1 MIIYARGREVGSILR
16 EICDRGGYT
25 LGMTDL
31 RERITQIFQQTFNNE
46 PEFVIRAPGRV
57 NLLGEHVDYN
67 DGFVLPAA
75 IDRAVWVACSPSAAP
90 HSTVA
95 AVDLDERVSFS
106 SETIPTKTDLNV
118 KPLSHWAK
126 YPAGVAW
133 ALNEAGYETPPINA
147 VFTSDV
153 PRGSGLS
160 SSAAVEMGFGCAW
173 QAAAG
178 FEADAMTR
186 ARLSQRA
193 ENQYVGVNC
202 GIMDQ
207 FASAC
212 GKRDHALYL
221 DCRSLEWQTVP
232 LPKDVAIVV
241 ADTSVP
247 RSLSDSAYNERRS
260 ACEEAARL
268 LGAKSL
274 RDVRVED
281 FHRNKNRLPEMVA
294 RRAQHVVE
302 EIQRAEQSVFL
313 LGQDNVKA
321 FGRLMNECHDSL
333 RDLYEV
339 SCPELNVMVNLARE
353 LDGCYGARLT
363 GAGFGGCT
371 VNLVAQSEA
380 ESFARALADRY
391 ARETSKEPKVYIC
404 RADDGA
410 GVV

>member
-1 MIIYARGREVGSILR
+1 MN
-16 EICDRGGYT
+16 T
-25 LGMTDL
+25 L
-31 RERITQIFQQTFNNE
+31 RERITQIFQQTFDSE
-46 PEFVIRAPGRV
+46 PAFIIRAPGRV

-75 IDRAVWVACSPSAAP
+75 IDRAVWVACSPSTAP
-90 HSTVA
+90 HSTLG
-95 AVDLDERVSFS
+95 AVDLDERISFS
-106 SETIPTKTDLNV
+106 SETVPTKTDV
-118 KPLSHWAK
+118 HGQPLPHWAK
-126 YPAGVAW
+126 YPAGVMW
-133 ALNEAGYETPPINA
+133 ALNEAGYKTPAINA

-160 SSAAVEMGFGCAW
+160 SSAAVEMGFGSAW
-173 QAAAG
+173 QAVG
-178 FEADAMTR
+178 KFEASAMTR
-186 ARLSQRA
+186 ARLGQQA

-221 DCRSLEWQTVP
+221 DCRSLEWQTIP
-232 LPKDVAIVV
+232 LPNDVAIVI
-241 ADTSVP
+241 ADTAVP

-274 RDVRVED
+274 RDVSVDD
-281 FHRNKNRLPEMVA
+281 FHRNKKRLPEMIA

-302 EIQRAEQSVFL
+302 EIQRTQQAVFL
-313 LGQDNVKA
+313 LQQDNVKA
-321 FGRLMNECHDSL
+321 FGRLMNECHNSL

-339 SCPELNVMVNLARE
+339 SCPELDVMVNIARE
-353 LDGCYGARLT
+353 LDGCFGARLT

-380 ESFARALADRY
+380 EAFARILAERY
-391 ARETSKEPKVYIC
+391 ARETNKEPRVYIC
-404 RADDGA
+404 HADDGA

>member
-1 MIIYARGREVGSILR
+1 MKTLR
-16 EICDRGGYT
+16 ENV
-25 LGMTDL
+25 
-31 RERITQIFQQTFNNE
+31 TQIFQQTFNND
-46 PEFVIRAPGRV
+46 PAFIIRAPGRV

-75 IDRAVWVACSPSAAP
+75 IDRAVWLACSPSAAP
-90 HSTVA
+90 HSTLV
-95 AVDLDERVSFS
+95 AVDLDERISFS
-106 SETIPTKTDLNV
+106 SETIATKTDIHG
-118 KPLSHWAK
+118 KPLPHWAK
-126 YPAGVAW
+126 YPVGVAW
-133 ALNEAGYETPPINA
+133 ALNEAGYETPSLNV

-160 SSAAVEMGFGCAW
+160 SSAAVEMGFGSAW

-178 FEADAMTR
+178 WEADAMSR
-186 ARLSQRA
+186 ARIGQRA

-221 DCRSLEWQTVP
+221 DCRSFEWQAVS
-232 LPKDVAIVV
+232 LPNDVAIVV

-268 LGAKSL
+268 LGARSL

-281 FHRNKNRLPEMVA
+281 FHRNKNRLPEMIA

-302 EIQRAEQSVFL
+302 EIQRAEQSVFCC
-313 LGQDNVKA
+313 NK
-321 FGRLMNECHDSL
+321 
-333 RDLYEV
+333 
-339 SCPELNVMVNLARE
+339 
-353 LDGCYGARLT
+353 T
-363 GAGFGGCT
+363 T
-371 VNLVAQSEA
+371 
-380 ESFARALADRY
+380 
-391 ARETSKEPKVYIC
+391 
-404 RADDGA
+404 
-410 GVV
+410 

>member
-1 MIIYARGREVGSILR
+1 MESLHRRVAQL
-16 EICDRGGYT
+16 
-25 LGMTDL
+25 
-31 RERITQIFQQTFNNE
+31 FQETFNTE
-46 PEFVIRAPGRV
+46 PAFIVRAPGRV

-75 IDRAVWVACSPSAAP
+75 IDRAVWIACSPSNTP
-90 HSTVA
+90 HSTLMA
-95 AVDLDERVSFS
+95 ADLSERVSFS
-106 SETIPTKTDLNV
+106 SETISAKTDLAG
-118 KPLSHWAK
+118 KPLPHWAK
-126 YPAGVAW
+126 YPVGCAW
-133 ALNEAGYETPPINA
+133 ALNEAGHETPSINA

-153 PRGSGLS
+153 PRGAGLS
-160 SSAAVEMGFGCAW
+160 SSAAVEMAFISSFLALNGGRVD
-173 QAAAG
+173 
-178 FEADAMTR
+178 EAVSRPNIMTR
-186 ARLSQRA
+186 AKLGQRA

-212 GKRDHALYL
+212 GKRDHALFL

-232 LPKDVAIVV
+232 LPEDVAIVV
-241 ADTSVP
+241 ADTAVP

-274 RDVRVED
+274 RDVTVAD
-281 FHRNKNRLPEMVA
+281 FQRNKNKMPELVA
-294 RRAQHVVE
+294 RRAQHVVD
-302 EIQRAEQSVFL
+302 EIQRTEQSVFL
-313 LGQDNVKA
+313 LKQGNVRA
-321 FGRLMNECHDSL
+321 FGRLMNECHESL

-339 SCPELNVMVNLARE
+339 SCPELDVMVNIACS

-371 VNLVAQSEA
+371 VNLVDHNEAPKFAQDLA
-380 ESFARALADRY
+380 ERY
-391 ARETSKEPKVYIC
+391 IRETNKNPSVYIC

>member
-1 MIIYARGREVGSILR
+1 MNIIDQLAVTYREKFGHTPAHIA
-16 EICDRGGYT
+16 
-25 LGMTDL
+25 
-31 RERITQIFQQTFNNE
+31 
-46 PEFVIRAPGRV
+46 RAPGRV

-75 IDRAVWVACSPSAAP
+75 IDRATYVAFSPTNAR
-90 HSTVA
+90 HSTLW
-95 AVDLDERVSFS
+95 AVDLHQKASFS
-106 SETIPTKTDLNV
+106 LETIPSKTQADSS
-118 KPLSHWAK
+118 PLPEWAL
-126 YPAGVAW
+126 YPAGVMW
-133 ALNEAGYETPPINA
+133 ALSEENLIVPNLNA
-147 VFTSDV
+147 VYSSNV
-153 PRGSGLS
+153 PQGSGLS
-160 SSAAVEMGFGCAW
+160 SSASIEMAFMIAW
-173 QAAAG
+173 QMLG
-178 FEADAMTR
+178 NWTLPSM
-186 ARLSQRA
+186 QRA
-193 ENQYVGVNC
+193 LLGQKAENKYVGVNC

-221 DCRSLEWQTVP
+221 DCRSFEWQTVP
-232 LPKDVAIVV
+232 LPNDIAIVV

-260 ACEEAARL
+260 ACEEGARL

-281 FHRNKNRLPEMVA
+281 FHRNKNRLPEMIA

-313 LGQDNVKA
+313 LKQDNVKA

-371 VNLVAQSEA
+371 VNLVAQSAA
-380 ESFARALADRY
+380 ETFARELAQRY
-391 ARETSKEPKVYIC
+391 EHETNKEPRVYIC
-404 RADDGA
+404 HADDGA

>member
-1 MIIYARGREVGSILR
+1 MSIQGRVTQLYR
-16 EICDRGGYT
+16 DTFGG
-25 LGMTDL
+25 
-31 RERITQIFQQTFNNE
+31 E
-46 PEFVIRAPGRV
+46 PEILVRAPGRV

-75 IDRAVWVACSPSAAP
+75 IDRAVWLACSPATAP
-90 HSTVA
+90 HSTLA

-106 SETIPTKTDLNV
+106 SATIPTKTALDGT
-118 KPLSHWAK
+118 PLPHWVK

-133 ALNEAGYETPPINA
+133 ALKEAGYDVPEVNA

-160 SSAAVEMGFGCAW
+160 SSAAVEMAFATAFIALGYSGKSVSKP
-173 QAAAG
+173 G
-178 FEADAMTR
+178 PMTL
-186 ARLSQRA
+186 AQIAQRA

-212 GKRDHALYL
+212 GKRDHALFL

-232 LPKDVAIVV
+232 LPEDIAIVI

-247 RSLSDSAYNERRS
+247 RSLSNSAYNERRS

-268 LGAKSL
+268 LGVKSL
-274 RDVRVED
+274 RDVRVDE
-281 FHRNKNRLPEMVA
+281 FHRDKNRLPEAVA
-294 RRAQHVVE
+294 RRAWHIVE
-302 EIQRAEQSVFL
+302 EIQRTEQSVYL
-313 LGQDNVKA
+313 LQQDNIKA
-321 FGRLMNECHDSL
+321 FGRLMNECHISL

-339 SCPELNVMVNLARE
+339 SCPELDVMVEIAQSLP
-353 LDGCYGARLT
+353 GCYGARLT

-371 VNLVAQSEA
+371 VNLVDVREA
-380 ESFARALADRY
+380 ENFTHELAKRY
-391 ARETSKEPKVYIC
+391 EHKTNRKPRIYIC
-404 RADDGA
+404 RAEDGA
-410 GVV
+410 GIVQL